1 MTPNDFAR
9 FFTTFDESIWTD
21 FPTVAALKNLYDNYK
36 PAVTIEED
44 NTSAEQAETN
54 AFLDAVM
61 ASDIMQETYRTLSEA
76 KVVTGTIE
84 DFRAQ
89 IWTLWFEGYDRDG
102 TSANV
107 VGSRSEFK
115 ILSAFAVS
123 QFTTFFSTAVL
134 STSSWASPRAER
146 FPDSTTGSTG
156 TTRRLPAT
164 LITSASSPSS
174 TSAA

>member
-1 MTPNDFAR
+1 M
-9 FFTTFDESIWTD
+9 
-21 FPTVAALKNLYDNYK
+21 AALKNLYDNYK
-36 PAVTIEED
+36 PSVTVEED

-107 VGSRSEFK
+107 VGSRYDESLSVTCFP
-115 ILSAFAVS
+115 ILHFEQIFQRFRARLHGRVQGRKGLRIPQLAPL
-123 QFTTFFSTAVL
+123 VL
-134 STSSWASPRAER
+134 RGVRWQH
-146 FPDSTTGSTG
+146 
-156 TTRRLPAT
+156 
-164 LITSASSPSS
+164 
-174 TSAA
+174 